1 MKSKLDILLIIG
13 MALCYGL
20 GHLFSPTRFVIAAGL
35 LLVVFLVRLAG
46 STITWTIT
54 GR

>member
-1 MKSKLDILLIIG
+1 MKLTLDSLLIIG

-20 GHLFSPTRFVIAAGL
+20 GHLFAADRFAMAAGL
-35 LLVVFLVRLAG
+35 LLLIFLVRLIG
-46 STITWTIT
+46 SSITWVFR